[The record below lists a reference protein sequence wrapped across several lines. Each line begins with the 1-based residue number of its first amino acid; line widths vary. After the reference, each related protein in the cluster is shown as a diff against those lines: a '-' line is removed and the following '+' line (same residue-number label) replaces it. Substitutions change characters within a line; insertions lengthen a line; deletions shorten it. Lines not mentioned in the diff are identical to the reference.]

1 MGIFLGASR
10 AVRGLIGGEFI
21 VVSDCSIKE
30 EGE

>member
-21 VVSDCSIKE
+21 IVFNYSIKE
-30 EGE
+30 ERE